1 MQQAACIYAACF
13 LKGDEMRKCEDMM
26 TRADKDLLLAF
37 VDAASFRVLRK
48 DEWLFETVP
57 QGVSVVNVHEG
68 GRFEYL
74 FTKSDK
80 YPVEVDGM
88 DMMGEFVDDYADGEK
103 GLYLYIN
110 SCMLPVA
117 SKHRRYAY

>member
-1 MQQAACIYAACF
+1 
-13 LKGDEMRKCEDMM
+13 MRICEDMM

-37 VDAASFRVLRK
+37 VDTAEFRVLRRE
-48 DEWLFETVP
+48 EWDFESVP
-57 QGVSVVNVHEG
+57 QGVSVVSVHEN

-80 YPVEVDGM
+80 YPVEVDNAGL
-88 DMMGEFVDDYADGEK
+88 MGRFVDDYAKGEK
-103 GLYLYIN
+103 GIYLYVN